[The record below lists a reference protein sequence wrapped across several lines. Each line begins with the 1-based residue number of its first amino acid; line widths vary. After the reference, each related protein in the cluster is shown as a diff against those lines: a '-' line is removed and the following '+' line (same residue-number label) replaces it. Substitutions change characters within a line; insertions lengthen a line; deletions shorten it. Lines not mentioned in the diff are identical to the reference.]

1 MNKTDFLN
9 AICGKSVVRQIDG
22 IEVEIKALTV
32 LEVQQLQAS
41 TDPVDQSM
49 QMIIAGLVN
58 PQLDKDDIESLKAAK
73 AGFIAKLARE
83 ISELSGL
90 SDGDSPTVGNG

>member
-1 MNKTDFLN
+1 MNKQDFLK
-9 AICGKSVVRQIDG
+9 AICGKSVTRQIDG

-32 LEVQQLQAS
+32 LEVQQLQS
-41 TDPVDQSM
+41 TNDPVEQSM

-58 PQLDKDDIESLKAAK
+58 PQLGKDDIEALKQAK
-73 AGFIAKLARE
+73 AGFIAKLAKE

-90 SDGDSPTVGNG
+90 GDENPTVGNG

>member
-32 LEVQQLQAS
+32 LEVQQLQS
-41 TDPVDQSM
+41 TSDPVEQSM

-58 PQLDKDDIESLKAAK
+58 PQLSKDDIEALKQAK
-73 AGFIAKLARE
+73 AGFIAKLAKE

-90 SDGDSPTVGNG
+90 SDESPTVGNG

>member
-90 SDGDSPTVGNG
+90 SDENPTVGNG